1 MTSGQSF
8 YKVAS
13 ETFLFF
19 PKWNKNL
26 EGQADP
32 NQVIQLLYWDIYFK
46 M

>member
-8 YKVAS
+8 YKVPS

-26 EGQADP
+26 EWQADP
-32 NQVIQLLYWDIYFK
+32 NQVI
-46 M
+46 